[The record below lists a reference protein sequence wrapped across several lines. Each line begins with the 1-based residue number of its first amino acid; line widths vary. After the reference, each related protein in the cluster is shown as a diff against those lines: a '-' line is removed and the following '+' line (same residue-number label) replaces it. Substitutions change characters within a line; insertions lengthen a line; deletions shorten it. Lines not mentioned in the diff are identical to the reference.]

1 MQTVLQLLESKS
13 PDIYTVTPE
22 LAVIDALRLMAEKKI
37 GAVLVMEQARLVGI
51 FSERDYARKVVLN
64 NRASTSTQVKEIM
77 TADPVT
83 VPPTTRVGQ
92 CLELMTERRIRHLP
106 VVEDD
111 KVLGLISIGDLV
123 KAVIEQQRR
132 ELDQLQQYIV
142 SG

>member
-1 MQTVLQLLESKS
+1 MQTVLELLEKKS
-13 PDIYTVTPE
+13 PDIHSVTPD

-37 GAVLVMEQARLVGI
+37 GAVLVMKEAHLVGI

-77 TADPVT
+77 TAEPIT

>member
-1 MQTVLQLLESKS
+1 MQTVLELLESKS

-37 GAVLVMEQARLVGI
+37 GAVLVMEQERLVGI

-77 TADPVT
+77 TADPIT

-92 CLELMTERRIRHLP
+92 CLELVTERRIRHLP
-106 VVEDD
+106 IVEED